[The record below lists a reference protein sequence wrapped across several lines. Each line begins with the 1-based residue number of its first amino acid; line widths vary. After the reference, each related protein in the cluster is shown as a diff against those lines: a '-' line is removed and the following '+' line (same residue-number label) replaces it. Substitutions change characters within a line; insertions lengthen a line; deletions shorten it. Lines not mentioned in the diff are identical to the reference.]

1 MTLIELV
8 AVLIAVCVAVPVS
21 RRLGFGSVLGYLTAG
36 IVIGPF
42 GLSLVDDGDHILHIA
57 EFGVVLLLFII
68 GLELQPSR
76 LRALRRSVFG
86 LGAAQVLVTST
97 LIYAAALAAGQR
109 QAVAIVVGLA
119 LALSSTAFVLQI
131 LAEKKELVT
140 RHGRSSFAILL
151 FQDLAVIPILALI
164 PVLSSAKHGDGHP
177 LVDGLVAIVAIA
189 ALIAGGRYLLRP
201 AFRLVAARGGTE
213 IFTAAALLVVIG
225 AALLMEAAGVSM
237 ALGAFLAG
245 VLLAE
250 SEFRHQLEAEI
261 EPFKGLLLGLF
272 FVAVGMTANLEL
284 LLQRPGELLG
294 ITIGLLTLKGLTL
307 YGLGRSF
314 GLPGSTSVRIAFLL
328 PQGGEFAFVI
338 LGIAVGAGVMDR
350 PLADFLIMVVTLSM
364 LATPF
369 LVTAGERLGRRPVS
383 DEGGR
388 PYDSVETD
396 DHKVVIAGMGR
407 FGQVVARLLH
417 VRRIPFTAIEADA
430 THVDFIRRFN
440 ASIYY
445 GNIADPDML
454 RAARVDK
461 ADAFVVAVN
470 DMNTAVRVIETLKSH
485 YPRLKIFARA
495 RDRHSAH
502 RFADLGVDYI
512 IRENFVSSLELGRA
526 VLEEIG
532 DSAEVA
538 SRTMRRFREADERLL
553 RTEHA
558 VFHEK
563 RGFEQSVEA
572 AWQELEGLFEADEQE
587 TAQPPDAEK
596 RGP

>member
-1 MTLIELV
+1 
-8 AVLIAVCVAVPVS
+8 
-21 RRLGFGSVLGYLTAG
+21 
-36 IVIGPF
+36 
-42 GLSLVDDGDHILHIA
+42 
-57 EFGVVLLLFII
+57 
-68 GLELQPSR
+68 
-76 LRALRRSVFG
+76 
-86 LGAAQVLVTST
+86 
-97 LIYAAALAAGQR
+97 
-109 QAVAIVVGLA
+109 
-119 LALSSTAFVLQI
+119 
-131 LAEKKELVT
+131 
-140 RHGRSSFAILL
+140 
-151 FQDLAVIPILALI
+151 
-164 PVLSSAKHGDGHP
+164 
-177 LVDGLVAIVAIA
+177 
-189 ALIAGGRYLLRP
+189 
-201 AFRLVAARGGTE
+201 
-213 IFTAAALLVVIG
+213 
-225 AALLMEAAGVSM
+225 MEAAGVSM

-470 DMNTAVRVIETLKSH
+470 DMNAAVRVIETLKSH

-526 VLEEIG
+526 ILEEIG

-563 RGFEQSVEA
+563 RGFEQSVVA

>member
-369 LVTAGERLGRRPVS
+369 LVTVGERLGRRPVS
-383 DEGGR
+383 DEGDR

-470 DMNTAVRVIETLKSH
+470 DMN
-485 YPRLKIFARA
+485 
-495 RDRHSAH
+495 
-502 RFADLGVDYI
+502 
-512 IRENFVSSLELGRA
+512 
-526 VLEEIG
+526 
-532 DSAEVA
+532 
-538 SRTMRRFREADERLL
+538 L
-553 RTEHA
+553 R
-558 VFHEK
+558 
-563 RGFEQSVEA
+563 
-572 AWQELEGLFEADEQE
+572 
-587 TAQPPDAEK
+587 P
-596 RGP
+596 

>member
-369 LVTAGERLGRRPVS
+369 LVTVGERLGRRPVS
-383 DEGGR
+383 DEGDR

-572 AWQELEGLFEADEQE
+572 AWQPRDGILEADEQE